1 MITSILSNSNYNIA
15 CGQVLKYSKC
25 RTWRSIYNELRDID
39 IIIII
44 IINIIII
51 IIIDLFQFG
60 L

>member
-39 IIIII
+39 KELA
-44 IINIIII
+44 
-51 IIIDLFQFG
+51 DRSHMFVSV
-60 L
+60 